1 MIEVLK
7 QALEALQGSGYYDT
21 TQQRE
26 AIASLR
32 QAIAGLESQ
41 EPVALET
48 VYETIIQWDEGGG
61 KRSRRDL
68 ARRIIDL
75 YTHPPQRTEQEPVAW
90 MHIMDNTE
98 GIKANG
104 AGIVSITQKRK
115 HPFGKA
121 GIDFSKSYPVTSTPL
136 YTHPPQRK
144 PLTDEQI
151 LANETLRYHFGL
163 NGGAGPVSKKGKAV
177 IDAIEAAHGIKE

>member
-7 QALEALQGSGYYDT
+7 QALEALENGIDGQTSIEMD
-21 TQQRE
+21 E
-26 AIASLR
+26 AIT
-32 QAIAGLESQ
+32 AIKEAIREHAMFEVQRLGQ
-41 EPVALET
+41 E
-48 VYETIIQWDEGGG
+48 I
-61 KRSRRDL
+61 
-68 ARRIIDL
+68 
-75 YTHPPQRTEQEPVAW
+75 EQEPVAW